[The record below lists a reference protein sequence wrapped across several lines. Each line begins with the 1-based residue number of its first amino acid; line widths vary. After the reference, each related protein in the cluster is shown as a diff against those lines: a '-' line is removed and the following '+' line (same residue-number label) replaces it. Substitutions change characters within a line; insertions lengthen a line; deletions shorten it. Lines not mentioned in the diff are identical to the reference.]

1 MLFLSSHGTRMV
13 FREDVPPHTLPVTSF
28 PRCCRGTVPTL
39 QMWSFREMPGAGS
52 PSLVL
57 SLPWRGCWQG
67 LGAVG
72 RGLAAH

>member
-1 MLFLSSHGTRMV
+1 MPFLSSRDRRMV
-13 FREDVPPHTLPVTSF
+13 FREDVLPSALPVTSVPRYCEGMF
-28 PRCCRGTVPTL
+28 PAL

-72 RGLAAH
+72 RGWAAH